1 MEIIGKLV
9 LKLCTPN
16 AFSAGTITLG
26 ITALDHKVVDNPVEG
41 KTVVIAILGMG
52 NEVFYRFRSLIL
64 EEADGNV
71 AHIGFNDG
79 NFLTRLG
86 LLKLFE
92 LDRISWGKLWS
103 LSL

>member
-9 LKLCTPN
+9 LKLCAPN
-16 AFSAGTITLG
+16 AFSAGTIPFG
-26 ITALDHKVVDNPVEG
+26 ITTLDHKVVDDPVEG
-41 KTVVIAILGMG
+41 KAVVIAFLSMG
-52 NEVFYRFRSLIL
+52 NEVFYRFRGLIL
-64 EEADGNV
+64 EEANGNV
-71 AHIGFNDG
+71 AHIGVDDG